1 MIGTKRF
8 FWILLMVS
16 LAGCV
21 DKSRDLIPSL
31 LANDDN
37 SSNSEETND
46 GVNDDSTSTLKM
58 ML

>member
-31 LANDDN
+31 LAMMTILQIVKKLMMV
-37 SSNSEETND
+37 SMMTALL
-46 GVNDDSTSTLKM
+46 LKM